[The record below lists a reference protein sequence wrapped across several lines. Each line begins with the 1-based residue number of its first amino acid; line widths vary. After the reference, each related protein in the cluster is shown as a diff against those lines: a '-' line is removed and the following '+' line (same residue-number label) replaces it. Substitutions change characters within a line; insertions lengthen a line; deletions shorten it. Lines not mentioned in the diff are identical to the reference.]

1 MKFGSVVYEIGLYA
15 IGQTKRQTNKQTD
28 GQTDTCAD
36 PRGEPGDSLFWKG
49 KRFFTARRYA
59 SAVYAV
65 VVCLSV
71 CLSVSPSVTSWH
83 CTKTSKHRITQTTP
97 YDSPGTLVFLT
108 PKIRGEIPTGS
119 PRSGVPNRGG

>member
-65 VVCLSV
+65 VERRSV
-71 CLSVSPSVTSWH
+71 CLSVTSWH
-83 CTKTSKHRITQTTP
+83 CTKTTKHIGSLKQRRTIAQGV
-97 YDSPGTLVFLT
+97 YIVFWSQ
-108 PKIRGEIPTGS
+108 KSR
-119 PRSGVPNRGG
+119 RSSNGDTHYGGAK